1 MSTEFYGA
9 DRQSS
14 EVAGALQTNWV
25 PLSLIG
31 VGIAWL
37 VASKTGLVERV
48 AYDDRVQ
55 AAGRKV
61 GEFAG
66 ELGIGGDRS
75 EAAGAGKILGPDG
88 EPLSG
93 TSSGRGDGWVH
104 QAAGAARD
112 AIGSVREAGSV
123 ALDRASSSITGYA
136 GDAGDL
142 AKRASGQVAEKLG
155 RDPWLI
161 GVVGFV
167 GGALLAAVLPPTET
181 EQKLVGQAQGEL
193 RNRAVELGHEA
204 AVRVRELADS
214 ATRPSPY

>member
-93 TSSGRGDGWVH
+93 ASSRRGDGDTR
-104 QAAGAARD
+104 AGR
-112 AIGSVREAGSV
+112 
-123 ALDRASSSITGYA
+123 
-136 GDAGDL
+136 
-142 AKRASGQVAEKLG
+142 
-155 RDPWLI
+155 
-161 GVVGFV
+161 
-167 GGALLAAVLPPTET
+167 
-181 EQKLVGQAQGEL
+181 
-193 RNRAVELGHEA
+193 
-204 AVRVRELADS
+204 
-214 ATRPSPY
+214 